1 MNYEQTVPQKQMKA
15 RVKSTGEII
24 EARAF
29 MDHDGNTT
37 WLEDATNTE
46 YYPDELVFL
55 PAVIGKMQPINSN
68 EPLLNWLCERF
79 CLVEKSAVRNKL
91 ESAFTDKRESKTGAF
106 GHCRWH
112 ELSFLFPEIA
122 KEVENHE
129 SY

>member
-1 MNYEQTVPQKQMKA
+1 MTKERINAIACEFAAQRA
-15 RVKSTGEII
+15 EESGLSSDAI
-24 EARAF
+24 ESLFEAVTSNA
-29 MDHDGNTT
+29 
-37 WLEDATNTE
+37 ED
-46 YYPDELVFL
+46 
-55 PAVIGKMQPINSN
+55 M
-68 EPLLNWLCERF
+68 LNWLCERF

-91 ESAFTDKRESKTGAF
+91 ESAFTDKREGKTGAF